1 MMGFWHRSS
10 GLLKDFAAR
19 FAVTRDND
27 PIDSVAELQR
37 FVMTRAAFVAQHKL
51 YGYVK
56 TRMGTRYPAMF
67 EDDRF
72 IQSLNIAKMHV
83 FAACLSDLTIHAV
96 AKATS
101 GVDAGTR
108 SSLAASVFENGVA
121 EYEGQAAGEGDAAA
135 WKGAFAERLKNVN
148 WENVAAGADAFT
160 TSPKAL
166 VRWAP
171 IAEELKKY
179 DVEIVRNSVRFA
191 WHEVIRTLRK
201 RLDAAA
207 IQAELAGGRA

>member
-1 MMGFWHRSS
+1 MGFWHRSS
-10 GLLKDFAAR
+10 GILKDFAAR
-19 FAVTRDND
+19 FTATRDNE
-27 PIDSVAELQR
+27 PIDSVSELTR
-37 FVMTRAAFVAQHKL
+37 FVVSRSAFVAQHKL

-67 EDDRF
+67 ENDRF

-83 FAACLSDLTIHAV
+83 FAACLSDLAVHAV
-96 AKATS
+96 AKATPGMED
-101 GVDAGTR
+101 GVRDRLAR
-108 SSLAASVFENGVA
+108 SVYNDGIA
-121 EYEGQAAGEGDAAA
+121 EYASQASGEGDVAM
-135 WKGAFAERLKNVN
+135 WNTSFAERLTKVN
-148 WENVAAGADAFT
+148 WDNVAAGADAFT

-179 DVEIVRNSVRFA
+179 DVEIIRNSVRFA

-201 RLDAAA
+201 RLDVEA
-207 IQAELAGGRA
+207 IQAELNGVPN

>member
-1 MMGFWHRSS
+1 MMGFWQRSS
-10 GLLKDFAAR
+10 GILKDFAAR
-19 FAVTRDND
+19 FAVTRDNE
-27 PIDSVAELQR
+27 PIRSVSELTR
-37 FVMTRAAFVAQHKL
+37 FVISRSAFVAQHKL

-83 FAACLSDLTIHAV
+83 FAACLSDLAVHAV

-101 GVDAGTR
+101 GMEADARNG
-108 SSLAASVFENGVA
+108 LATAIYNDGIA
-121 EYEGQAAGEGDAAA
+121 EYAAHASGEGDAPG
-135 WKGAFAERLKNVN
+135 WKAAFAERLTKVN

-160 TSPKAL
+160 ASPKAL

-171 IAEELKKY
+171 ISEDLKKY

-191 WHEVIRTLRK
+191 WHEVIRALRK
-201 RLDAAA
+201 RLDAEA
-207 IQAELAGGRA
+207 IRAELNRVPN